1 MTNKMKF
8 LEAKWE
14 IEKKAIKT
22 VIGVALFC
30 TLMFVEEIADFL
42 GEIVDEFG
50 DFIYDNSGLSH
61 SESETLVGVIMLYT
75 LIVMCDRIGH
85 KLIPFIAKKIV
96 FKKTNNKKGNETSE

>member
-1 MTNKMKF
+1 MTKMKF

-14 IEKKAIKT
+14 IEKKAIKDA
-22 VIGVALFC
+22 IGVTIFC
-30 TLMFVEEIADFL
+30 VLMFIEEIADFL

-61 SESETLVGVIMLYT
+61 SESETLVGVIMLYA
-75 LIVMCDRIGH
+75 LIVACDRIGH

-96 FKKTNNKKGNETSE
+96 FKTNKKKDKETSE